1 MSLIFVTG
9 PILTRHGPSTFCTF
23 HIRFYSSQ
31 TDNYAAT
38 LISENGIVLDS
49 NYAVLFCHQL
59 SNLNCASGI
68 RWLVIS
74 SKQRQL
80 WWTFS
85 LTNIDV
91 ELHVGHVQSTL
102 GERFNVKRLINKSL
116 HTCSTNCRCLYCCLV
131 TRMLRTYLYR
141 IVKVTCNLWSYQVN

>member
-38 LISENGIVLDS
+38 LISENRIVLDS

-59 SNLNCASGI
+59 SNLNCESGI
-68 RWLVIS
+68 R
-74 SKQRQL
+74 
-80 WWTFS
+80 
-85 LTNIDV
+85 
-91 ELHVGHVQSTL
+91 
-102 GERFNVKRLINKSL
+102 
-116 HTCSTNCRCLYCCLV
+116 
-131 TRMLRTYLYR
+131 
-141 IVKVTCNLWSYQVN
+141 